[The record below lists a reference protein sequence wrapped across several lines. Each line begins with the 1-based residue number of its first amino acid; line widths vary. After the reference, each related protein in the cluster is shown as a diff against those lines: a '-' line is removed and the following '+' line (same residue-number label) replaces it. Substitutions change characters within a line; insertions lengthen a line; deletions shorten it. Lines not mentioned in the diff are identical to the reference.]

1 MSIWTSLASWAK
13 SGAPS
18 SSSVLNTGLQMLTNY
33 KNRQNALQDQQR
45 LNAYN
50 SPQQQMQRFKE
61 AGLNPNLIYNQ
72 QNTGQPVRSTDYV
85 APQIKETQLDVL
97 GKSNNLKMQNQ
108 QLSNMEL
115 QNEAIKA
122 QIMKT
127 KADALYVASNTK
139 FKDLDYLRLQGSLPG
154 LVEGIQLRNLK
165 YKEEIANTIADTQN
179 KVAQLPIQESTKKKL
194 DAEIQKLYTS
204 NQFIKLEKTQQL
216 AYQKAL
222 MSNITIMGNNMLKQG
237 ISEGMRQELMSQQ
250 MTKLRAEISKLGEA
264 GDELWDKTM
273 DIFGIFG
280 DFIKPNKP
288 KK

>member
-194 DAEIQKLYTS
+194 DAEIQKLYIS